1 MPTIEA
7 LTERAEAV
15 TSQTLGSDVFA
26 RFERE
31 PDTLVIPVVDNDQ
44 PVGLV
49 ERNVFLMKIA
59 GRFGHA
65 CYANRPI
72 RYVMDTEPAVVEA
85 GVSIDSFCDVL
96 LKSGPGALMR
106 GFIVTR
112 SGRYHGV
119 GTAVSLLQSVNDM
132 QRRQNAALA
141 EEARELSDTRTQAL
155 VSARAKSQFLAIMSH
170 ELRTP
175 MNGVLAVAE
184 LLRRQPL
191 NSQAHAHVT
200 TIVESSE
207 SVLRILQ
214 DALDLSRA
222 EAGELDLHPEATPL
236 LALMDEVQ
244 AVWAPRASEDN
255 VTLMVSYE
263 GDTELAAVIDGVRV
277 KQVFNNLIGNA
288 LKFARNGVVEAGL
301 KAVATGDRI
310 RLEAR
315 VRDDGAGVDPDRVDD
330 IFEPFVHGSGPDGA
344 GLGLAICRQI
354 VDRMNGRIWAEN
366 NAGRGATFAF
376 DIDVERT
383 QAAAAPASN
392 VETLGGGDLASHPHI
407 LIVDDNATNRVVAQA
422 LCEMFGCTSETA
434 EDGVEALEAVRERRF
449 DLVLM
454 DIKMPR
460 MDGVQATQAIR
471 ALDGPVGDIPI
482 VALTANA
489 DPEDA
494 KKYIATGMAAVVEKP
509 IKPERRS
516 PNLPPPA
523 ASPGPRPR
531 FPGPP
536 GRRRHRPR
544 PHHSRPDAAPWP
556 SDRSARTSAAGPPR
570 GRG

>member
-1 MPTIEA
+1 MPTIEV

-15 TSQTLGSDVFA
+15 SPQTPGSEVFA
-26 RFERE
+26 RFESE
-31 PDTLVIPVVDNDQ
+31 PDTLVIPVIEDGR
-44 PVGLV
+44 PVGLI
-49 ERNVFLMKIA
+49 ERNAFLLKIA
-59 GRFGHA
+59 GAFGHA
-65 CYANRPI
+65 LFAKRPVVH
-72 RYVMDTEPAVVEA
+72 VMDPEPAVVEA
-85 GVSIDSFCDVL
+85 GVAIDTFCEAL

-112 SGRYHGV
+112 NGRYHGV
-119 GTAVSLLQSVNDM
+119 GTAVSLLQAVNDR
-132 QRRQNAALA
+132 QRRQNAELTAQA
-141 EEARELSDTRTQAL
+141 QVLSDTRTQAL
-155 VSARAKSQFLAIMSH
+155 MAARAKSQFLGIMSH

-191 NSQAHAHVT
+191 NAQAHAHVT

-207 SVLRILQ
+207 TLLRILQ

-222 EAGELDLHPEATPL
+222 EAGELELHAEPTPL
-236 LALMDEVQ
+236 RALMDDVQ
-244 AVWAPRASEDN
+244 AMWAPRASQDN
-255 VTLMVSYE
+255 VTLMIGYE
-263 GDTELAAVIDGVRV
+263 GDTELAAVVDAMRL

-288 LKFARNGVVEAGL
+288 LKFARNGVVEASL
-301 KAVATGDRI
+301 KATASGDRI

-315 VRDDGAGVDPDRVDD
+315 VRDDGPGVDADRVDV

-344 GLGLAICRQI
+344 GLGLSICRQI
-354 VDRMNGRIWAEN
+354 VDRMGGRIWAEN

-376 DIDVERT
+376 DLEVERT
-383 QAAAAPASN
+383 RVEAAPASN
-392 VETLGGGDLASHPHI
+392 IQSLSDLEMTTSPHI

-434 EDGVEALEAVRERRF
+434 EDGVEALAAVQERQF

-471 ALDGPVGDIPI
+471 ALDGPVGSIPI

-494 KKYIATGMAAVVEKP
+494 KKYLATGMAAVVEKP
-509 IKPERRS
+509 IKPERLRMAM
-516 PNLPPPA
+516 NAALEQAAATAAAADVAPA
-523 ASPGPRPR
+523 R
-531 FPGPP
+531 
-536 GRRRHRPR
+536 GRRA
-544 PHHSRPDAAPWP
+544 SR
-556 SDRSARTSAAGPPR
+556 
-570 GRG
+570 

>member
-15 TSQTLGSDVFA
+15 TSQTLGCDVFA

-31 PDTLVIPVVDNDQ
+31 PDTLVIPVVDGER
-44 PVGLV
+44 PVGLI
-49 ERNVFLMKIA
+49 ERNVFLLKIA
-59 GRFGHA
+59 GGFGHA
-65 CYANRPI
+65 LYANRPI
-72 RYVMDTEPAVVEA
+72 LHVMDPDPAVVEA

-96 LKSGPGALMR
+96 TKSGPGALMR

-112 SGRYHGV
+112 EGRYHGV

-132 QRRQNAALA
+132 QRRRNAELA
-141 EEARELSDTRTQAL
+141 EQTRELSDTRTQAL
-155 VSARAKSQFLAIMSH
+155 VSARGKSQFLAIMSH

-191 NSQAHAHVT
+191 NSQAQAHVR

-207 SVLRILQ
+207 TLLRILQ

-222 EAGELDLHPEATPL
+222 EAGELELQPGVTPL
-236 LALMDEVQ
+236 RALMDEVQ
-244 AVWAPRASEDN
+244 AMWAPRASEDD
-255 VTLMVSYE
+255 VVLMVSYE
-263 GDTELAAVIDGVRV
+263 GDTELAAVIDGVRL

-301 KAVATGDRI
+301 KAVAVGDRI

-315 VRDDGAGVDPDRVDD
+315 VRDDGPGVPADRVDV

-354 VDRMNGRIWAEN
+354 IDRMDGRIWAEN
-366 NAGRGATFAF
+366 NPGRGATFAF
-376 DIDVERT
+376 DLNVERT
-383 QAAAAPASN
+383 QVAAAAASN
-392 VETLGGGDLASHPHI
+392 IQTLGGDGDVTGHPHV

-434 EDGVEALEAVRERRF
+434 ADGVEALEAVQERRF

-460 MDGVQATQAIR
+460 MDGVQATLAIR
-471 ALDGPVGDIPI
+471 ALDGPVRDIPI

-509 IKPERRS
+509 IKPERLRMAM
-516 PNLPPPA
+516 NLALEQA
-523 ASPGPRPR
+523 AAALATCAPRTR
-531 FPGPP
+531 K
-536 GRRRHRPR
+536 
-544 PHHSRPDAAPWP
+544 S
-556 SDRSARTSAAGPPR
+556 RSAA
-570 GRG
+570 

>member
-494 KKYIATGMAAVVEKP
+494 KKYIASGMAAVVEKP
-509 IKPERRS
+509 IKPERLRMAM
-516 PNLPPPA
+516 NMALEQAAAAAATQVAEPPA
-523 ASPGPRPR
+523 A
-531 FPGPP
+531 
-536 GRRRHRPR
+536 RRKP
-544 PHHSRPDAAPWP
+544 
-556 SDRSARTSAAGPPR
+556 RSAA
-570 GRG
+570 